1 MASQQLAAPSV
12 GTALLIVVRVALLLT
27 VNDEIVEPFATPDG
41 PVSETSNWP
50 PCEKTAENPPGLESG
65 VVVIAER
72 VPLGR
77 MWKTSMLSDKR
88 STTASSCP
96 SGLTAIDE
104 PPRLVAESRVVEFGT
119 SLR

>member
-12 GTALLIVVRVALLLT
+12 GMALLIGAMVSLPTT
-27 VNDEIVEPFATPDG
+27 VNEEMVDPLDTPVG

-50 PCEKTAENPPGLESG
+50 PFEKIAENPPGFGSG
-65 VVVIAER
+65 DVVIAER

-77 MWKTSMLSDKR
+77 MWKMSMLSDKR

-104 PPRLVAESRVVEFGT
+104 PPRLVAESSVVEFGT